1 MASAMHHAMVTVTGS
16 TDAAKLYI
24 WHSFRTYLATAL
36 YASGKVKPATIQAML
51 RWQTEESLRAY
62 MRLSRNEAARH
73 LESAANAI
81 IASVNTKNVPVYEEF
96 QIFVAMQQ
104 AVDEM

>member
-1 MASAMHHAMVTVTGS
+1 
-16 TDAAKLYI
+16 
-24 WHSFRTYLATAL
+24 
-36 YASGKVKPATIQAML
+36 ML

-81 IASVNTKNVPVYEEF
+81 IASVNTKDVPVYEQF